1 MSATIP
7 ESHRHLLD
15 AKVAALATL
24 SSDGRPQLTAVWF
37 LYEDERVKISLNPA
51 RRKVANLRANPA
63 CAVLIY
69 DPETIYRYLEI
80 RGEAEIEPDD
90 DYAFA
95 DREGAKYDSDFRTID
110 GPGETRVVASISP
123 RRVNAVD
130 LTPYF

>member
-7 ESHRHLLD
+7 DSHRHLLD
-15 AKVAALATL
+15 ATTAALATIGA
-24 SSDGRPQLTAVWF
+24 DGRPQLTAVWF
-37 LYEDERVKISLNPA
+37 LYEDEQVKISLNTV
-51 RRKVANLRANPA
+51 RRKVDNLRANPA

-69 DPETIYRYLEI
+69 DPETPYRYLEI
-80 RGEAEIEPDD
+80 RGDAQLHPDD

-95 DREGAKYDSDFRTID
+95 DREAAKYNTDMRALDQ
-110 GPGETRVVASISP
+110 PGETRVVVAIAP